1 MKIEKEHKRN
11 TLMQWSK
18 ADLVEHILC
27 LEHNVNVLH
36 ETFEQQYKNCMQL
49 IDDMTIVNET
59 LKNVRKKVYEVEGT
73 EGSDNA

>member
-1 MKIEKEHKRN
+1 MKITKEHSRN

-18 ADLVEHILC
+18 ADLIEHILC

-49 IDDMTIVNET
+49 LDDMKLINDT
-59 LKNVRKKVYEVEGT
+59 LKSVRKEVCEVDRLDGA
-73 EGSDNA
+73 DNG

>member
-1 MKIEKEHKRN
+1 MRITKEHKRN
-11 TLMQWSK
+11 TLMQWRK

-49 IDDMTIVNET
+49 IDDMTLINDT
-59 LKNVRKKVYEVEGT
+59 LKNVRKRVNQVERLDGA
-73 EGSDNA
+73 DNG

>member
-1 MKIEKEHKRN
+1 MKITKEHKRN

-49 IDDMTIVNET
+49 IDDMTLINDT
-59 LKNVRKKVYEVEGT
+59 LKNVRKRVNQVERLDGA
-73 EGSDNA
+73 DNG